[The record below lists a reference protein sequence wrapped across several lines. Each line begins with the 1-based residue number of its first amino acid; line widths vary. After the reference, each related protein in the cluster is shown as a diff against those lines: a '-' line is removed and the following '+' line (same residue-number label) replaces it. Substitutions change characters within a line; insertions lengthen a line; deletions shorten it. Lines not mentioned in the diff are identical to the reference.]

1 MMYFENGRMGIPEP
15 NAMLDPMPK
24 NELVIHK

>member
-1 MMYFENGRMGIPEP
+1 MYFEIGRKGIPHP

-24 NELVIHK
+24 NEWVLNK